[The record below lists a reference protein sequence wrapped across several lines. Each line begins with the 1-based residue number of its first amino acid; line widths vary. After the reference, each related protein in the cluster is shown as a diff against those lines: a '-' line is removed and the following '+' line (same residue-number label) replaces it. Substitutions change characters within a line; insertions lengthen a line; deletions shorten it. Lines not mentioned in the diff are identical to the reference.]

1 MRVLIDTS
9 HASRGPTGSGVYVR
23 ELLAALRER
32 EGMEVV
38 EARQR
43 LRLRPGRAGGALAP
57 LRTAANLA
65 LDALWLHGGLPRA
78 ARAARADV
86 VHHPL
91 PAHSRRI
98 AAPQVATVHDVAFLA
113 LPDRYGRAWRLYAR
127 RTYRRA
133 VRRCAAVVC
142 PSQATAIEV
151 MGLLRGHPAKLVVAH
166 HGPGQSGA
174 GGPDRGDPPEG
185 GPLLFVGDSEA
196 RKNLDG
202 LLAAYAA
209 YRGSADTQEGT
220 SEPAPLVLA
229 GAGAAAADGQPGVEA
244 RAALPAAELEECYRG
259 ARALVHPALHEG
271 FGLTPLEAMARGVPV
286 LAVRNAGT
294 QEVCGDAAL
303 LVEPAE
309 LVAGLHRIA
318 TDDRLRAGLAE
329 RGRERARA
337 FSWAKSARD
346 HESAYTLA
354 RGGASSEPG
363 VGTP

>member
-1 MRVLIDTS
+1 VRVLIDTS

-23 ELLAALRER
+23 ELAAALRER
-32 EGMEVV
+32 EGVEVV
-38 EARQR
+38 EASQR
-43 LRLRPGRAGGALAP
+43 LRLRSGRAGGRLSV
-57 LRTAANLA
+57 LRTVANLM

-78 ARAARADV
+78 AEAAHADV

-113 LPDRYGRAWRLYAR
+113 LPERYGRAWRLYAR
-127 RTYRRA
+127 RTYRRS
-133 VRRCAAVVC
+133 VRRCAAVIC

-166 HGPGQSGA
+166 HGPGQVNASGS
-174 GGPDRGDPPEG
+174 DRAEPEG
-185 GPLLFVGDSEA
+185 GPLLFVGDSEP
-196 RKNLDG
+196 RKNLNG

-209 YRGSADTQEGT
+209 YRAGVDD
-220 SEPAPLVLA
+220 PAPLVLA
-229 GAGAAAADGQPGVEA
+229 GAGAAAAEGHPGVQA
-244 RAALPAAELEECYRG
+244 RPALSAPGLEELYRG
-259 ARALVHPALHEG
+259 ARALVHPSLHEG
-271 FGLTPLEAMARGVPV
+271 FGLTPLEAMSLGVPV

-303 LVEPAE
+303 LVEAQE
-309 LVAGLHRIA
+309 LAAGLHRIA
-318 TDDRLRAGLAE
+318 NDSGLRSDLAR

-337 FSWAKSARD
+337 FSWSNSARE

-354 RGGASSEPG
+354 RRRASSDPG
-363 VGTP
+363 AGTP

>member
-23 ELLAALRER
+23 ELVAALRER
-32 EGMEVV
+32 EGVEVV
-38 EARQR
+38 EAAQR
-43 LRLRPGRAGGALAP
+43 LRLRSGRAGGALSP
-57 LRTAANLA
+57 VRTVANLM

-78 ARAARADV
+78 ADAARADV

-98 AAPQVATVHDVAFLA
+98 AVPQVATVHDVAFLA
-113 LPDRYGRAWRLYAR
+113 LPEHYGRAWRLYAR

-166 HGPGQSGA
+166 HGPGQSHA
-174 GGPDRGDPPEG
+174 NGPDRPEPEG
-185 GPLLFVGDSEA
+185 GPLLFVGDSEP
-196 RKNLDG
+196 RKNLNG
-202 LLAAYAA
+202 LLVSYAA
-209 YRGSADTQEGT
+209 YRAGVDD
-220 SEPAPLVLA
+220 PAPLVLA
-229 GAGAAAADGQPGVEA
+229 GAGAAAANGHPGVQA
-244 RAALPAAELEECYRG
+244 RQALSARGLEELYRG
-259 ARALVHPALHEG
+259 ARALVHPSLHEG
-271 FGLTPLEAMARGVPV
+271 FGLTPLEAMSLGVPV

-303 LVEPAE
+303 LVEPEE
-309 LVAGLHRIA
+309 LVAGLQRIA
-318 TDDRLRAGLAE
+318 TDGRLRADLAR

-337 FSWAKSARD
+337 FSWADSARD

-354 RGGASSEPG
+354 RRRVSSEPG
-363 VGTP
+363 AGTP

>member
-23 ELLAALRER
+23 ELLAALRQL

-43 LRLRPGRAGGALAP
+43 LRLRPGRAGGPLAP
-57 LRTAANLA
+57 VRTAANLA

-78 ARAARADV
+78 ARVARADV
-86 VHHPL
+86 VHHPV

-98 AAPQVATVHDVAFLA
+98 AVPQVATVHDVAFLSI
-113 LPDRYGRAWRLYAR
+113 PGRYGRAWRLYAR
-127 RTYRRA
+127 RAYRRA

-166 HGPGQSGA
+166 HGPGQSSA
-174 GGPDRGDPPEG
+174 GGPERDAEQA
-185 GPLLFVGDSEA
+185 GPLLFVGDGEA

-202 LLAAYAA
+202 LLVAYAA
-209 YRGSADTQEGT
+209 YRADTA
-220 SEPAPLVLA
+220 EPVPLVLA
-229 GAGAAAADGQPGVEA
+229 GPGAAVANGQPGVEG
-244 RAALPAAELEECYRG
+244 RPALPAADLDELYRV
-259 ARALVHPALHEG
+259 ARALVHPSLHEG

-303 LVEPAE
+303 LVEPGE
-309 LVAGLHRIA
+309 LTDGLKRIA
-318 TDDRLRAGLAE
+318 SDGGLRADLVD
-329 RGRERARA
+329 RGRARARA
-337 FSWAKSARD
+337 FSWADSARD
-346 HESAYTLA
+346 HRSAYTLA
-354 RGGASSEPG
+354 RGRASSEPG
-363 VGTP
+363 AGTS

>member
-23 ELLAALRER
+23 ELVAALRER
-32 EGMEVV
+32 EGVEVV

-43 LRLRPGRAGGALAP
+43 IRLRPGRAGGALSVP
-57 LRTAANLA
+57 RTVANVV

-78 ARAARADV
+78 AHAAGADV

-98 AAPQVATVHDVAFLA
+98 AVPQVATVHDVAFLA
-113 LPDRYGRAWRLYAR
+113 LPERYGRAWRLYAR

-133 VRRCAAVVC
+133 VRRCAAVIC

-166 HGPGQSGA
+166 HGPGQFHPD
-174 GGPDRGDPPEG
+174 GPDRGEPED
-185 GPLLFVGDSEA
+185 GPLLFVGDFEP
-196 RKNLDG
+196 RKNLNG

-209 YRGSADTQEGT
+209 YRAGVED
-220 SEPAPLVLA
+220 PAPLVLA
-229 GAGAAAADGQPGVEA
+229 GPGAGAANGHPGVQA
-244 RAALPAAELEECYRG
+244 RQGLSVDELEEAYRS
-259 ARALVHPALHEG
+259 ARALVHPSLHEG
-271 FGLTPLEAMARGVPV
+271 FGLTPLEAMTMGVPV

-303 LVEPAE
+303 LVEPQE
-309 LVAGLHRIA
+309 LATGLHRIA
-318 TDDRLRAGLAE
+318 TDAGLRADLAR
-329 RGRERARA
+329 RGRERASA

-346 HESAYTLA
+346 HERAYTLA
-354 RGGASSEPG
+354 RRRASSDPG
-363 VGTP
+363 AGTP

>member
-32 EGMEVV
+32 DGVEVV

-57 LRTAANLA
+57 LRTAANVA
-65 LDALWLHGGLPRA
+65 LDSLWLHGGLPRA

-91 PAHSRRI
+91 PAHSRMI

-185 GPLLFVGDSEA
+185 GPLLFVGDCEA

-209 YRGSADTQEGT
+209 YRASADTQGGT

-244 RAALPAAELEECYRG
+244 RAALPAACSPTRSG
-259 ARALVHPALHEG
+259 WPATASARWSAPSS
-271 FGLTPLEAMARGVPV
+271 TPGTRWSRPTSSFCWRCRTPTGTARCRWSASMRSSGP
-286 LAVRNAGT
+286 R
-294 QEVCGDAAL
+294 
-303 LVEPAE
+303 
-309 LVAGLHRIA
+309 R
-318 TDDRLRAGLAE
+318 R
-329 RGRERARA
+329 RARA
-337 FSWAKSARD
+337 PACRM
-346 HESAYTLA
+346 
-354 RGGASSEPG
+354 
-363 VGTP
+363 

>member
-23 ELLAALRER
+23 ELLVALRER
-32 EGMEVV
+32 EGVEVV

-43 LRLRPGRAGGALAP
+43 LRLRSGRARGAQSVP
-57 LRTAANLA
+57 RTVANLV

-78 ARAARADV
+78 AQAARADV

-98 AAPQVATVHDVAFLA
+98 AVPQVATVHDVAFLA

-133 VRRCAAVVC
+133 VRRCAAVIC

-166 HGPGQSGA
+166 HGPGQSHA
-174 GGPDRGDPPEG
+174 NAPDRGELEG
-185 GPLLFVGDSEA
+185 GPLLFVGDSEP
-196 RKNLDG
+196 RKNLSG

-209 YRGSADTQEGT
+209 YRAGTQEGT
-220 SEPAPLVLA
+220 SEPAPLILA
-229 GAGAAAADGQPGVEA
+229 GAGGAAADGQPGVQS
-244 RAALPAAELEECYRG
+244 RPALSAGGLEDLYRG
-259 ARALVHPALHEG
+259 ARALVHPSLHEG
-271 FGLTPLEAMARGVPV
+271 FGLTPLEAMTLGVPV

-294 QEVCGDAAL
+294 LEVCGDAAL
-303 LVEPAE
+303 LVEPEE
-309 LVAGLHRIA
+309 LATGLHRIA
-318 TDDRLRAGLAE
+318 TDARLRADLAQ

-337 FSWAKSARD
+337 FSWAESARD

-354 RGGASSEPG
+354 RRRASSEPG
-363 VGTP
+363 AGTP

>member
-1 MRVLIDTS
+1 MRVLIDIS

-23 ELLAALRER
+23 ELVAALRER
-32 EGMEVV
+32 EGV
-38 EARQR
+38 ELIEASQRVR
-43 LRLRPGRAGGALAP
+43 LRSGRAGGALSP
-57 LRTAANLA
+57 LRTVANLV

-78 ARAARADV
+78 AAAARADV

-91 PAHSRRI
+91 PAYSSRI

-113 LPDRYGRAWRLYAR
+113 LPGRYGRAWRVYAR

-151 MGLLRGHPAKLVVAH
+151 MGLLRGHPAKLVVAR
-166 HGPGQSGA
+166 HGPGQSSPT
-174 GGPDRGDPPEG
+174 GPGRAEPED
-185 GPLLFVGDSEA
+185 GPLLFVGDSEP
-196 RKNLDG
+196 RKNLNG

-209 YRGSADTQEGT
+209 YRAGVDGEEGT
-220 SEPAPLVLA
+220 GDPVPLVLA
-229 GAGAAAADGQPGVEA
+229 GAGAAAATGHPGVQA
-244 RAALPAAELEECYRG
+244 RPVLSVAGLEQLYSV
-259 ARALVHPALHEG
+259 ARALVHPSLHEG

-309 LVAGLHRIA
+309 LATGLQRIA
-318 TDDRLRAGLAE
+318 TDDRLRANLG
-329 RGRERARA
+329 RQGRERVRA
-337 FSWAKSARD
+337 FSWSKSARD

-354 RGGASSEPG
+354 RRRASSEPG
-363 VGTP
+363 AGTP

>member
-23 ELLAALRER
+23 ELVAALRER
-32 EGMEVV
+32 EGVEVV
-38 EARQR
+38 AASQR
-43 LRLRPGRAGGALAP
+43 LRFRSGRAGGPLSV
-57 LRTAANLA
+57 LRTVANLV

-78 ARAARADV
+78 ADAAGADV

-113 LPDRYGRAWRLYAR
+113 LPEHYGGAWRLHAR

-133 VRRCAAVVC
+133 VRRCAAVIC

-166 HGPGQSGA
+166 HGPGHSNA
-174 GGPDRGDPPEG
+174 DGPDRAEPDS
-185 GPLLFVGDSEA
+185 GPLLFVGDSEP
-196 RKNLDG
+196 RKNLNG

-209 YRGSADTQEGT
+209 YCARVDD
-220 SEPAPLVLA
+220 PAPLVLA
-229 GAGAAAADGQPGVEA
+229 GAGAAAATGHPGVQA
-244 RAALPAAELEECYRG
+244 RPVLSAAGLEQLYSV
-259 ARALVHPALHEG
+259 ARALVHPSLHEG

-309 LVAGLHRIA
+309 LAAGLQRIA
-318 TDDRLRAGLAE
+318 TDDRLRANLA
-329 RGRERARA
+329 RQGRERVRA
-337 FSWAKSARD
+337 FSWSKSARD

-354 RGGASSEPG
+354 RRGAFSEPG
-363 VGTP
+363 AGTP